1 MGRKRKETDKWM
13 PVRVYRGR
21 SAFEY
26 RPIKGVCVRL
36 CPLDTAKHVVIRRH
50 SDEYTKFHTKAGT
63 IESLVELF
71 FRSADFRELSAR
83 TRKDYETYWK
93 SLHPVFAHVDSRS
106 LEPVHMRKYMDAKGQ
121 QSKVTANRHLAF
133 MSRVYGWGFER
144 GEVLANPCKGVRRF
158 TETART
164 VYITDAEY
172 QAVYDAAPSAV
183 RVAMEISYLCA
194 ARQGDVLKLKKSQL
208 LKDGI
213 FIKQGKTGKEQIK
226 LYSPRLK
233 KALALAAVMESEI
246 ESMYVIKTRAG
257 TAYTSDGFRTMWHKA
272 KAKAKKKTGLPLD
285 FTFHDLKA
293 KSISDYEGNKQ
304 EFSGHKTAAMAAS
317 YDRKTQSVESLN
329 LPNIFE
335 GKKAK

>member
-1 MGRKRKETDKWM
+1 MGRKRSEADKWM
-13 PVRVYRGR
+13 PERVYPGK

-26 RPIKGVCVRL
+26 RPVKGVCIRL
-36 CPLDTAKHVVIRRH
+36 CSLESAKHVVIRRH
-50 SDEYTKFHTKAGT
+50 ADEYERFHTKAGT

-71 FRSADFRELSAR
+71 FKSGDFKDLAVR
-83 TRKDYETYWK
+83 TRKDYENYWD
-93 SLHPVFAHVDSRS
+93 SLKPVFAHVDSRS

-121 QSKVTANRHLAF
+121 RSKVTANRHLAF
-133 MSRVYGWGFER
+133 MSRVFGWGFER
-144 GEVLANPCKGVRRF
+144 GEVLVNPCKGVRRF

-172 QAVYDAAPSAV
+172 RAVYDAAPDAV

-233 KALALAAVMESEI
+233 SALALAVSLESDI
-246 ESMYVIKTRAG
+246 ESMYVIKTKSG

-272 KAKAKKKTGLPLD
+272 KLKAKKKTGMLLD

-304 EFSGHKTAAMAAS
+304 EFSGHKTAAMTAS

-329 LPNIFE
+329 VPNIFE
-335 GKKAK
+335 GKKVK